1 MLITAQEAGEDPR
14 VFGAQPHS
22 QAGLVHQAAA
32 PAEPGTLPLVPGP
45 AGDPRPAASGCP
57 PPAVSL
63 FSDVTPRPRPST
75 PTLPHP
81 HLQLQAPKT
90 LQPPEPRPSRA
101 PPSARPGLRPL
112 ALSPTCL
119 CYSSSLPRLAS
130 DTAAGCKT
138 WRAESPPHLEPAP
151 GAGLEPPR
159 LVWGGKRVR
168 ARECL
173 CLCPNRAA
181 PAAVMLWDGGT
192 MGGGL
197 EEGVWKR
204 KGGGGVFVCVR
215 EREDLVHRVMFCFL
229 SACVVAH
236 RYVCV
241 CACEIACV
249 CECACYGRVHAY
261 L

>member
-1 MLITAQEAGEDPR
+1 M
-14 VFGAQPHS
+14 
-22 QAGLVHQAAA
+22 
-32 PAEPGTLPLVPGP
+32 
-45 AGDPRPAASGCP
+45 
-57 PPAVSL
+57 
-63 FSDVTPRPRPST
+63 
-75 PTLPHP
+75 
-81 HLQLQAPKT
+81 
-90 LQPPEPRPSRA
+90 
-101 PPSARPGLRPL
+101 
-112 ALSPTCL
+112 
-119 CYSSSLPRLAS
+119 
-130 DTAAGCKT
+130 
-138 WRAESPPHLEPAP
+138 
-151 GAGLEPPR
+151 
-159 LVWGGKRVR
+159 R